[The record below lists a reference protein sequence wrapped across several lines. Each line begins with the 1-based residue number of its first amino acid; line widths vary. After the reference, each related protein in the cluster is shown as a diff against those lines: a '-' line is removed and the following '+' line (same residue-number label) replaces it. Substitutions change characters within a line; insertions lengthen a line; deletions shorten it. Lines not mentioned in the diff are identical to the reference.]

1 MKMPKNNENR
11 TILPEP
17 TIRRLPWYLSYV
29 RMLDNLHV
37 EYVSSTQISKELNV
51 QSSQIAKDLSFLNVR
66 GKTRIGYEV
75 PHLLKEL
82 EDFLGF
88 NKFHDA
94 VVIGTGSLGT
104 ALMQDHGLVNY
115 GLNIVAGFD
124 VRTDVIGETIGG
136 LPVYAIGQLNEWQRE
151 HGVSIAIITV
161 PVEKAQEVADLAI
174 ASGMTALWNFTP
186 YRIKA
191 PVDVVIAN
199 TSIYAHL
206 AIIYNRMHMTSIGA
220 EQDSMNS
227 SPSKQ
232 DKKEE

>member
-1 MKMPKNNENR
+1 MNMAKNNENQ

-51 QSSQIAKDLSFLNVR
+51 QSSQIAKDLSFLNIR

-75 PHLLKEL
+75 KSLIMEL

-88 NKFHDA
+88 NREHDA

-104 ALMQDHGLVNY
+104 ALMQDHGLEHY
-115 GLNIVAGFD
+115 GLKIVAGFD
-124 VRTDVIGETIGG
+124 IRPEVIGKRLGG
-136 LPVYAIGQLNEWQRE
+136 LPVYDINELAAWLRE
-151 HGVSIAIITV
+151 HPVSIAILTV
-161 PVEKAQEVADLAI
+161 PVENAQEIADLVI
-174 ASGMTALWNFTP
+174 VSGMTALWNFTP

-191 PVDVVIAN
+191 PEDVVIAN

-206 AIIYNRMHMTSIGA
+206 AIIYNRMQNT
-220 EQDSMNS
+220 NS
-227 SPSKQ
+227 ESRQ
-232 DKKEE
+232 G

>member
-1 MKMPKNNENR
+1 MSVIRNNESR

-29 RMLDNLHV
+29 KMLDKLHV

-51 QSSQIAKDLSFLNVR
+51 QSSQIAKDLSFLNLR

-75 PHLLKEL
+75 SGLVQVL

-88 NKFHDA
+88 NKQHDA

-104 ALMQDHGLVNY
+104 ALMQDHGLENY

-124 VRTDVIGETIGG
+124 VRNEVIGTTIGG
-136 LPVYAIGQLNEWQRE
+136 LPVYDVKDLSSWQRQ
-151 HGVSIAIITV
+151 HGVSIAILTV
-161 PVEKAQEVADLAI
+161 SVDHAQEAASAAI
-174 ASGMTALWNFTP
+174 DSGVTALWNFTP

-191 PVDVVIAN
+191 PEDVIIAN

-206 AIIYNRMHMTSIGA
+206 AIIYNRMHGH
-220 EQDSMNS
+220 D
-227 SPSKQ
+227 
-232 DKKEE
+232 

>member
-1 MKMPKNNENR
+1 MAKTKNNENKA
-11 TILPEP
+11 ILPEP

-51 QSSQIAKDLSFLNVR
+51 QSSQIAKDLSFLNIR

-75 PHLLKEL
+75 HSLVTEL

-88 NKFHDA
+88 NRHHDA

-104 ALMQDHGLVNY
+104 ALMQDHGLEHY

-124 VRTDVIGETIGG
+124 VRQDVIGQRMGG
-136 LPVYAIGQLNEWQRE
+136 ILVHDIKDLAAWQRE
-151 HGVSIAIITV
+151 HGVSIAILTV
-161 PVEKAQEVADLAI
+161 PVERAQETADLVI
-174 ASGMTALWNFTP
+174 ASGMTAIWNFTP

-191 PVDVVIAN
+191 PDDVVIAN

-206 AIIYNRMHMTSIGA
+206 AIIYNRMHNTII
-220 EQDSMNS
+220 DT
-227 SPSKQ
+227 KQ
-232 DKKEE
+232 Q

>member
-1 MKMPKNNENR
+1 MTKAKNNENK

-17 TIRRLPWYLSYV
+17 TIRRLPWYLSFV

-51 QSSQIAKDLSFLNVR
+51 QSSQIAKDLSFLNIK

-75 PHLLKEL
+75 HSLVTEL

-88 NKFHDA
+88 NKHHDA

-104 ALMQDHGLVNY
+104 ALMQDHGLEHY

-124 VRTDVIGETIGG
+124 VRQEVIGKRVGG
-136 LPVYAIGQLNEWQRE
+136 IPVMDINELAAWQRK
-151 HGVSIAIITV
+151 HGVSIAILTV
-161 PVEKAQEVADLAI
+161 PVEKAQETADLVI
-174 ASGMTALWNFTP
+174 SSGMTAIWNFTP

-191 PVDVVIAN
+191 PEDVVIAN

-206 AIIYNRMHMTSIGA
+206 AIIYNRMHNTTDG
-220 EQDSMNS
+220 NV
-227 SPSKQ
+227 KR
-232 DKKEE
+232 

>member
-1 MKMPKNNENR
+1 MSMTRNNENR

-51 QSSQIAKDLSFLNVR
+51 QSSQIAKDLSFLNIR

-75 PHLLKEL
+75 SSLVTEL

-88 NKFHDA
+88 NKHHDA

-104 ALMQDHGLVNY
+104 ALMQDRGLENY

-124 VRTDVIGETIGG
+124 VRPEVIGTRIGN
-136 LPVYAIGQLNEWQRE
+136 LPVYDINDLASWQRQ
-151 HGVSIAIITV
+151 HKVSIAILTV
-161 PVEKAQEVADLAI
+161 SVDHAQEAASLAI
-174 ASGMTALWNFTP
+174 DSGMTALWNFTP

-191 PVDVVIAN
+191 PHDVIIAN

-206 AIIYNRMHMTSIGA
+206 AIIYNRMHGH
-220 EQDSMNS
+220 E
-227 SPSKQ
+227 
-232 DKKEE
+232 

>member
-1 MKMPKNNENR
+1 MAKTKNNENKA
-11 TILPEP
+11 ILPEP

-51 QSSQIAKDLSFLNVR
+51 QSSQIAKDLSFLNIR

-75 PHLLKEL
+75 HSLVTEL

-88 NKFHDA
+88 NRHHDA

-104 ALMQDHGLVNY
+104 ALMQDHGLEHY

-124 VRTDVIGETIGG
+124 VRQDVIGQRMGG
-136 LPVYAIGQLNEWQRE
+136 ILVHDIKDLAAWQRE
-151 HGVSIAIITV
+151 HGVSIAILTV
-161 PVEKAQEVADLAI
+161 PVERAQETADLVI
-174 ASGMTALWNFTP
+174 ASGMTAIWNFTP

-191 PVDVVIAN
+191 PDDVVIAN

-206 AIIYNRMHMTSIGA
+206 AIIYNRMHNTIIDTKL
-220 EQDSMNS
+220 Q
-227 SPSKQ
+227 
-232 DKKEE
+232 

>member
-1 MKMPKNNENR
+1 MYMAKNENQI
-11 TILPEP
+11 ILPEP

-51 QSSQIAKDLSFLNVR
+51 QSSQIAKDLSFLNIR

-75 PHLLKEL
+75 HSLVEEL
-82 EDFLGF
+82 EGFLGF
-88 NKFHDA
+88 NRQHDA

-104 ALMQDHGLVNY
+104 ALMQDRGLENY

-124 VRTDVIGETIGG
+124 VRSEVIGHRVGG
-136 LPVYAIGQLNEWQRE
+136 LPVYDISELAAWQRE
-151 HGVSIAIITV
+151 HRVSIAILTV
-161 PVEKAQEVADLAI
+161 PVERAQETAALAI

-191 PVDVVIAN
+191 PSHVVIAN

-206 AIIYNRMHMTSIGA
+206 AIIYNRMHTTGP
-220 EQDSMNS
+220 EV
-227 SPSKQ
+227 KQ
-232 DKKEE
+232 D

>member
-1 MKMPKNNENR
+1 MNMAKNNENQ

-51 QSSQIAKDLSFLNVR
+51 QSSQIAKDLSFLNIR

-75 PHLLKEL
+75 KSLIMEL

-88 NKFHDA
+88 NREHDA

-104 ALMQDHGLVNY
+104 ALMQDHGLEHY
-115 GLNIVAGFD
+115 GLKIVAGFD
-124 VRTDVIGETIGG
+124 IRPEVIGKRLGG
-136 LPVYAIGQLNEWQRE
+136 LPVYDINELAAWLRE
-151 HGVSIAIITV
+151 HPVSIAILTV
-161 PVEKAQEVADLAI
+161 PVENAQEIADLVI

-191 PVDVVIAN
+191 PEDVVIAN

-206 AIIYNRMHMTSIGA
+206 AIIYNRMQNT
-220 EQDSMNS
+220 NS
-227 SPSKQ
+227 ESRQ
-232 DKKEE
+232 G

>member
-1 MKMPKNNENR
+1 MAKIIENK

-29 RMLDNLHV
+29 RMLNNLHV

-51 QSSQIAKDLSFLNVR
+51 QSSQIAKDLSFLNIR

-75 PHLLKEL
+75 SSLVSEL

-88 NKFHDA
+88 NRHHDA

-104 ALMQDHGLVNY
+104 ALMQDHGLENY
-115 GLNIVAGFD
+115 GLHIVAGFD
-124 VRTDVIGETIGG
+124 VREEVIGTRIGG
-136 LPVYAIGQLNEWQRE
+136 LPVYDINQLAEWQKE
-151 HGVSIAIITV
+151 HNVSIAILTV
-161 PVEKAQEVADLAI
+161 PVERAQETASLAI
-174 ASGMTALWNFTP
+174 SSGMTALWNFTP

-191 PVDVVIAN
+191 PGDVIIAN

-206 AIIYNRMHMTSIGA
+206 AIIYNRMHGH
-220 EQDSMNS
+220 EQ
-227 SPSKQ
+227 
-232 DKKEE
+232 

>member
-1 MKMPKNNENR
+1 MSVTRNNENR

-51 QSSQIAKDLSFLNVR
+51 QSSQIAKDLSFLNIR

-75 PHLLKEL
+75 SSLVKEL

-88 NKFHDA
+88 NKHHDA

-104 ALMQDHGLVNY
+104 ALMQDHGLENY

-124 VRTDVIGETIGG
+124 VRQEVIGTKIGD
-136 LPVYAIGQLNEWQRE
+136 LPVYDVKELSSWQQE
-151 HGVSIAIITV
+151 HKVSIAILTV
-161 PVEKAQEVADLAI
+161 SVDHAQEAASQAI
-174 ASGMTALWNFTP
+174 ASGVTALWNFTP

-191 PVDVVIAN
+191 PADVIIAN

-206 AIIYNRMHMTSIGA
+206 AIIYNRMHGH
-220 EQDSMNS
+220 E
-227 SPSKQ
+227 
-232 DKKEE
+232 

>member
-1 MKMPKNNENR
+1 MTKISENR

-51 QSSQIAKDLSFLNVR
+51 QSSQIAKDLSFLNIR

-75 PHLLKEL
+75 KSLVSEL
-82 EDFLGF
+82 ENFLGF
-88 NKFHDA
+88 NRQHNA

-104 ALMQDHGLVNY
+104 ALMQDHGLENY

-124 VRTDVIGETIGG
+124 VHSEVIGQCVGG
-136 LPVYAIGQLNEWQRE
+136 VPVYAIDELASWQQE
-151 HGVSIAIITV
+151 HGVSIAILTV
-161 PVEKAQEVADLAI
+161 PVERAQETADLAI
-174 ASGMTALWNFTP
+174 SSGMTALWNFTP

-191 PVDVVIAN
+191 PEDIVIAN

-206 AIIYNRMHMTSIGA
+206 AIIYNRMHQTSIDINDHQG
-220 EQDSMNS
+220 
-227 SPSKQ
+227 
-232 DKKEE
+232 

>member
-1 MKMPKNNENR
+1 MSMTRNNENR

-51 QSSQIAKDLSFLNVR
+51 QSSQIAKDLSFLNIR

-75 PHLLKEL
+75 SRLVTEL

-88 NKFHDA
+88 NKHHDA

-104 ALMQDHGLVNY
+104 ALMQDRGLENY

-124 VRTDVIGETIGG
+124 VRPEVIGTRIGN
-136 LPVYAIGQLNEWQRE
+136 LPIYDINDLASWQRQ
-151 HGVSIAIITV
+151 HKVSIAILTV
-161 PVEKAQEVADLAI
+161 SVDHAQEAASLAI
-174 ASGMTALWNFTP
+174 DSGMTALWNFTP

-191 PVDVVIAN
+191 PHDVIIAN

-206 AIIYNRMHMTSIGA
+206 AIIYNRMHGH
-220 EQDSMNS
+220 E
-227 SPSKQ
+227 
-232 DKKEE
+232 

>member
-1 MKMPKNNENR
+1 MDMTKNNENR
-11 TILPEP
+11 MILPEP

-29 RMLDNLHV
+29 RMLDNQHV

-51 QSSQIAKDLSFLNVR
+51 QSSQIAKDLSFLNIR

-75 PHLLKEL
+75 KSLLSEL

-88 NKFHDA
+88 NEHHDA

-124 VRTDVIGETIGG
+124 IRSEVIGQRIGG
-136 LPVYAIGQLNEWQRE
+136 VPIYEIGQLPAWQRE
-151 HGVSIAIITV
+151 NGVSIAILTV
-161 PVEKAQEVADLAI
+161 PVERAQETADLAI

-186 YRIKA
+186 IRIKA
-191 PVDVVIAN
+191 PEDVVITN

-206 AIIYNRMHMTSIGA
+206 AIIYNRMHNT
-220 EQDSMNS
+220 NV
-227 SPSKQ
+227 
-232 DKKEE
+232 KESR

>member
-1 MKMPKNNENR
+1 MDMTKNNENR
-11 TILPEP
+11 MILPEP

-29 RMLDNLHV
+29 RMLDNQHV

-51 QSSQIAKDLSFLNVR
+51 QSSHIAKDLSFLNIR

-75 PHLLKEL
+75 KSLLSEL

-88 NKFHDA
+88 NEHHDA

-124 VRTDVIGETIGG
+124 IRSEVIGQRIGG
-136 LPVYAIGQLNEWQRE
+136 VPIYEIGQLAAWQRDN
-151 HGVSIAIITV
+151 GVSIAILTV
-161 PVEKAQEVADLAI
+161 PVERAQETADLAI

-186 YRIKA
+186 IRIKA
-191 PVDVVIAN
+191 PEDVVITN

-206 AIIYNRMHMTSIGA
+206 AIIYNRMHNT
-220 EQDSMNS
+220 NS
-227 SPSKQ
+227 ETQ
-232 DKKEE
+232 Q

>member
-1 MKMPKNNENR
+1 MTKISENR

-51 QSSQIAKDLSFLNVR
+51 QSSQIAKDLSFLNIR

-75 PHLLKEL
+75 HSLVSEL
-82 EDFLGF
+82 ENFLGF
-88 NKFHDA
+88 NRHHNA

-104 ALMQDHGLVNY
+104 ALMQDHGLENY

-124 VRTDVIGETIGG
+124 VRSEVIGQCVGG
-136 LPVYAIGQLNEWQRE
+136 VPVLSIDELASWQQE
-151 HGVSIAIITV
+151 HGVSIAILTV
-161 PVEKAQEVADLAI
+161 PVERAQETADLAI
-174 ASGMTALWNFTP
+174 SSGMTALWNFTP

-191 PVDVVIAN
+191 PEDIVIAN

-206 AIIYNRMHMTSIGA
+206 AIIYNRMH
-220 EQDSMNS
+220 QS
-227 SPSKQ
+227 SVDINNHQ
-232 DKKEE
+232 G

>member
-1 MKMPKNNENR
+1 MNRAKNIESR
-11 TILPEP
+11 IILPEP

-29 RMLDNLHV
+29 KMLDNLHV

-51 QSSQIAKDLSFLNVR
+51 QSSQIAKDLSFLNIR

-75 PHLLKEL
+75 PSLVREL

-88 NKFHDA
+88 NDQHDA

-104 ALMQDHGLVNY
+104 ALMQDHGLEHY

-124 VRTDVIGETIGG
+124 VRSEVIGQYLGG
-136 LPVYAIGQLNEWQRE
+136 LPVYDVNELAAWQQE
-151 HGVSIAIITV
+151 HHVSIAILTV
-161 PVEKAQEVADLAI
+161 PAPRAQEIADLAI

-191 PVDVVIAN
+191 PETVVIAN

-206 AIIYNRMHMTSIGA
+206 AIIYNRMQNTNN
-220 EQDSMNS
+220 E
-227 SPSKQ
+227 SKQ
-232 DKKEE
+232 G

>member
-1 MKMPKNNENR
+1 MNMTRNNENR

-51 QSSQIAKDLSFLNVR
+51 QSSQIAKDLSFLNIR

-75 PHLLKEL
+75 SSLVTEL

-88 NKFHDA
+88 NKHHDA

-104 ALMQDHGLVNY
+104 ALMQDHGLENY

-124 VRTDVIGETIGG
+124 VRPDVIGKEIGG
-136 LPVYAIGQLNEWQRE
+136 VPVYDIKQLADWQRQ
-151 HGVSIAIITV
+151 HKVSIAILTV
-161 PVEKAQEVADLAI
+161 PVDHAQEAASLAI
-174 ASGMTALWNFTP
+174 ESGMTALWNFTP

-191 PVDVVIAN
+191 PEDVIIAN

-206 AIIYNRMHMTSIGA
+206 AIIYNRMLGH
-220 EQDSMNS
+220 E
-227 SPSKQ
+227 
-232 DKKEE
+232 

>member
-1 MKMPKNNENR
+1 MSPIINNENR

-51 QSSQIAKDLSFLNVR
+51 QSSQIAKDLSFLNIR

-75 PHLLKEL
+75 PRLLKEL

-88 NKFHDA
+88 NARHDA

-115 GLNIVAGFD
+115 GLNTHGPRPRLSARCMVD
-124 VRTDVIGETIGG
+124 RTTRVLTSQVLG
-136 LPVYAIGQLNEWQRE
+136 IGQTKTTLL
-151 HGVSIAIITV
+151 VT
-161 PVEKAQEVADLAI
+161 L
-174 ASGMTALWNFTP
+174 
-186 YRIKA
+186 
-191 PVDVVIAN
+191 
-199 TSIYAHL
+199 
-206 AIIYNRMHMTSIGA
+206 
-220 EQDSMNS
+220 
-227 SPSKQ
+227 
-232 DKKEE
+232 

>member
-1 MKMPKNNENR
+1 MAKNNENQ

-51 QSSQIAKDLSFLNVR
+51 QSSQIAKDLSFLNIR

-75 PHLLKEL
+75 KSLISEL
-82 EDFLGF
+82 EAFLGF
-88 NKFHDA
+88 NRQHDA

-124 VRTDVIGETIGG
+124 VRSEVIGQHLGG
-136 LPVYAIGQLNEWQRE
+136 LPVYNISELAAWQRE
-151 HGVSIAIITV
+151 HHVQIAILTV
-161 PVEKAQEVADLAI
+161 PVENAQETADLVI

-191 PVDVVIAN
+191 PDNVVIAN

-206 AIIYNRMHMTSIGA
+206 AIIYNRMQNTNNESRQG
-220 EQDSMNS
+220 
-227 SPSKQ
+227 
-232 DKKEE
+232 

>member
-1 MKMPKNNENR
+1 MNTNRNYDNR

-51 QSSQIAKDLSFLNVR
+51 QSSQIAKDLSFLNIR

-75 PHLLKEL
+75 PSLLKEL

-88 NKFHDA
+88 NEHHEA
-94 VVIGTGSLGT
+94 VIIGTGSLGT

-124 VRTDVIGETIGG
+124 VRDDVIGEHIGG
-136 LPVYAIGQLNEWQRE
+136 LPVYEIGQLQEWQRE
-151 HGVSIAIITV
+151 HRVSIAILAV
-161 PVEKAQEVADLAI
+161 PVENAQAVADLAI
-174 ASGMTALWNFTP
+174 ESGMTALWNFTP

-191 PVDVVIAN
+191 PADVVIAN

-220 EQDSMNS
+220 EQDKVEPS
-227 SPSKQ
+227 SKQ
-232 DKKEE
+232 EQ